1 MSASKENS
9 HDTRAAL
16 YLVLAGVCAAM
27 HVWKLPPAL
36 PYLQAEMG
44 LTLVQA
50 GFLLAIVQMGGMTLG
65 LLVGLVA
72 EGIGLR
78 RCLLIGLAMLAA
90 ASAAGAYS
98 NSVPVMMILRGVE
111 GCGLL
116 MATMPVPSLIRRL
129 VHPAYLSRIMGI
141 WSCYSPAGTV
151 LILIAGSWLLGMGDW
166 RMLFTLLAIVTV
178 FMWLLIWR
186 SVPKDTRAGREP
198 TGQQK
203 PASTPPADS
212 TMTAMQML
220 RETLGSAAV
229 WLVALTFGVYAA
241 QWMAIIGFLPSVY
254 AAAGVSGTT
263 AGALTG
269 VVAGANIIGN
279 LVAGQLLHRQV
290 APQWLTICGFVTM
303 LACAYATFGA
313 GLPAP
318 AQFVSVVILSAVGG
332 LIPATLF
339 YLAIAVAPSPRTTTT
354 TVGWMQQCSALGQF
368 SGPPIVA
375 WVVETAG
382 GWQWTWVATG
392 TYAIAGIAMSLD
404 LARRRRPAPAPDAPQ
419 LVSEAADR
427 S

>member
-1 MSASKENS
+1 MNASNDTS

-44 LTLVQA
+44 LTLVQS

-72 EGIGLR
+72 ESIGLR

-90 ASAAGAYS
+90 ASAIGAYS
-98 NSVPVMMILRGVE
+98 NSVPVMMVLRGIE

-129 VHPAYLSRIMGI
+129 VHPSYLSRIMGI

-151 LILIAGSWLLGMGDW
+151 LILIAGSWLLGLGDW
-166 RMLFTLLAIVTV
+166 RLLFTLLAVVTV

-186 SVPKDTRAGREP
+186 SVPADASMRSGSAAAGGP
-198 TGQQK
+198 AHAVQTG
-203 PASTPPADS
+203 SG
-212 TMTAMQML
+212 MNAMQMV
-220 RETLGSAAV
+220 RETLGSAPV
-229 WLVALTFGVYAA
+229 WLVALTFGAYAA

-254 AAAGVSGTT
+254 AATGVSGTT

-279 LVAGQLLHRQV
+279 LIAGQLLHRQV

-313 GLPAP
+313 GLSAP
-318 AQFVSVVILSAVGG
+318 AQFIAVVILSAVGG

-339 YLAIAVAPSPRTTTT
+339 YLAIAVAPSPQTTTT

-392 TYAIAGIAMSLD
+392 AYAIAGIAMSLE
-404 LARRRRPAPAPDAPQ
+404 LARRRGRPAPAAPRMAPD
-419 LVSEAADR
+419 AADR